1 MSKGILG
8 SIAALLVSSGLISA
22 QVPVYNGP
30 PLDGDQAPPPL
41 NHMEGPGDFHPGH
54 ADMGRPGGP
63 GGPGDFQQ
71 GGVPGGWPPFWIR
84 GEWLYMQIKNQPLPV
99 PLVTQSGAESF
110 GIIGNPSTQVIFGG
124 NDVYMHHFTGGRL
137 TAGLTICCEPN
148 FGIEASAFTTEKETV
163 HFSAASDC
171 NGNPVLARPFFDVC
185 NGVEN
190 AIAISFPGAFA
201 GSVTATVASQF
212 WGGDFS
218 FTLGT
223 MRNTWWSATLLAGFK
238 YLEFDEQI
246 QISQFSAVLPG
257 GLAEVDGF
265 PVLAPTG
272 IAIVDQFDTRNQF
285 YGGLIGG
292 RLEAHYG
299 RLTFEVTEKFG
310 IGATHQVVGIQG
322 STTAVNPPV
331 TTPGSVLSNTFPS
344 LFPPVITVGNGMF
357 SFPGGVL
364 ATETNSGQH
373 VTTKFSLASDTN
385 VSLRLKL
392 TKSISIIGGYNFIWL
407 KDVVRPGNEIDR
419 NVNQATIPSS
429 PAFSTFVVFPRQP
442 AFSFREGNIW
452 AHGTNLG
459 LQIDF

>member
-8 SIAALLVSSGLISA
+8 SVAALLVSSGLLSA
-22 QVPVYNGP
+22 QVPVPGSLAPDGP
-30 PLDGDQAPPPL
+30 QPPP
-41 NHMEGPGDFHPGH
+41 NWNPMEGPGDFHPDHGY
-54 ADMGRPGGP
+54 PGQP
-63 GGPGDFQQ
+63 NGPGDFQQ
-71 GGVPGGWPPFWIR
+71 GGIPGGWPPFWIR

-99 PLVTQSGAESF
+99 PLITESDAASL
-110 GIIGNPSTQVIFGG
+110 GIIGNPGTVVVFGG

-148 FGIEASAFTTEKETV
+148 FGLEVSAFTTEKQTV
-163 HFSAASDC
+163 RFDAASDAA
-171 NGNPVLARPFFDVC
+171 GNPVIARPFFDVV
-185 NGVEN
+185 NQVEN
-190 AIAISFPGAFA
+190 AIAVSFPGAFA
-201 GSVTATVASQF
+201 GSVSATVSSQF
-212 WGGDFS
+212 WGGDFC

-223 MRNTWWSATLLAGFK
+223 AQNTWWSATLLAGFK

-246 QISQFSAVLPG
+246 QVSQFSVILPG
-257 GLAEVDGF
+257 GSASVAGV
-265 PVLAPTG
+265 PVNAPNG
-272 IAIVDQFDTRNQF
+272 IAILDDFDTRNQF

-292 RLEAHYG
+292 RVEARYG
-299 RLTFEVTEKFG
+299 RLTLEVTEKFG

-322 STTAVNPPV
+322 STTAVTPPITV
-331 TTPGSVLSNTFPS
+331 PGSVLSNTFPS
-344 LFPPVITVGNGMF
+344 LFPPQITISNGIM

-373 VTTKFSLASDTN
+373 VRTQFSLASDTN

-392 TKSISIIGGYNFIWL
+392 TKCISLVGGYNFIWL
-407 KDVVRPGNEIDR
+407 KEVVRPGNEIDR